1 MNIFVF
7 GSIDY
12 FSIGGLPFIL
22 MAAWGIWI
30 LQPVITLLH
39 EWGHAMVAYF
49 LTKDKIRITVGE
61 SGKNFEDRPITIGK
75 RIACRLHFNNARVG
89 STEFVAAGKWQ
100 RFFILLGGP
109 LISAAITLYSMKL
122 LFFEV
127 PNHWVE
133 VFLISWFCGNFL
145 TLVRSVIP
153 MRLRPTQAF
162 PQGSPSDGLQ
172 IIQLLIS
179 LRRS

>member
-1 MNIFVF
+1 MNLFAL

-12 FSIGGLPFIL
+12 FSVGGLPFIL
-22 MAAWGIWI
+22 LAAWGIWVF
-30 LQPVITLLH
+30 QPVITLFH
-39 EWGHAMVAYF
+39 EWGHALVAYL
-49 LTKDKIRITVGE
+49 LTEDEIRITVGE
-61 SGKNFEDRPITIGK
+61 RGKNSGLKPIKIGK
-75 RIACRLHFNNARVG
+75 RISCRLYFNNARVG

-100 RFFILLGGP
+100 RLFILLGGP
-109 LISAAITLYSMKL
+109 LISAGITLYSMKL

-127 PNHWVE
+127 QNLWVE

-153 MRLRPTQAF
+153 MRLRSTQAF
-162 PQGSPSDGLQ
+162 PQGCPSDGLQ

-179 LRRS
+179 LRR